1 MKRKNMF
8 FVILSKKTNQSRVAQ
23 RLEYLQKK
31 SRSEK
36 FRAFREFRERKKLT
50 SLPHKTAPQSTHSAQ
65 YD

>member
-36 FRAFREFRERKKLT
+36 FRAFRAFRERKKT
-50 SLPHKTAPQSTHSAQ
+50 HFAST
-65 YD
+65 